1 VKFSLEFGITEGRCT
16 GVPKIRNAMKINGS
30 PPPIF
35 KTDENHSYFLATLS
49 IHPEATRKITLK
61 EKLTPKEDQTHQ
73 LEPKTHQLEPK
84 THQLEPKT
92 HQLEP
97 KTHQLE
103 PKTHQLEE
111 LAEEKL
117 PNELK
122 LKIEKLNKRSKNED
136 VKSVIYALCSWKP
149 LTAQQMARFLN
160 RKDKKHLVTQYLT
173 PLVKEGLLK
182 YVYPEREN
190 SPHQAYITSYTE
202 LQ

>member
-1 VKFSLEFGITEGRCT
+1 
-16 GVPKIRNAMKINGS
+16 MKINGS

-61 EKLTPKEDQTHQ
+61 EKLTPKEDQ
-73 LEPKTHQLEPK
+73 
-84 THQLEPKT
+84 T